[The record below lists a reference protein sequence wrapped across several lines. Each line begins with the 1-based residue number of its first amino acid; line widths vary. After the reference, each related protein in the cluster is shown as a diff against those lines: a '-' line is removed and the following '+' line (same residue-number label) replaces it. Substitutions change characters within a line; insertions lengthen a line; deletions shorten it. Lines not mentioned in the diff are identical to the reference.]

1 MDEPTLNALD
11 ILRTRSLASL
21 AAQEIER
28 LITTGELKAGERLN
42 ELALAAR
49 LGISRGPVREAVRGL
64 EGSGLVVTVVNQGS
78 FVRKVSA
85 EEAHEL
91 YEIRVALTGHA
102 CATLARQAT
111 REQVAALRGLVRQM
125 AAAQAEGDAAG
136 YYGLNL
142 DFHSA
147 LLRFGGNRRALRIYE
162 ELGAE
167 LNLFR
172 RRSLVSSEGMR
183 ASNAEHTEIVR
194 AIAAGD
200 AARARE
206 AGESHIAQGM
216 RRFVATSPSSDTVS
230 KTGAPAAAAAGQESG
245 KTPRRRKAA
254 S

>member
-1 MDEPTLNALD
+1 MNEPPLSALD

-28 LITTGELKAGERLN
+28 MITAGELKAGERLN

-49 LGISRGPVREAVRGL
+49 LGVSRGPVREAVRGL

-102 CATLARQAT
+102 CAFLARQAT

-125 AAAQAEGDAAG
+125 AAAQAAGDAAD
-136 YYGLNL
+136 YYTLNL

-147 LLRFGGNRRALRIYE
+147 LMRFAGNRRAHRIHE
-162 ELGAE
+162 ELGTE

-172 RRSLVSSEGMR
+172 RRSLVSAEGMR

-194 AIAAGD
+194 AIAAAD
-200 AARARE
+200 PVRARE
-206 AGESHIAQGM
+206 AGEAHIEHGM
-216 RRFVATSPSSDTVS
+216 RRFVATSPPVE
-230 KTGAPAAAAAGQESG
+230 AAADGGPPATAA